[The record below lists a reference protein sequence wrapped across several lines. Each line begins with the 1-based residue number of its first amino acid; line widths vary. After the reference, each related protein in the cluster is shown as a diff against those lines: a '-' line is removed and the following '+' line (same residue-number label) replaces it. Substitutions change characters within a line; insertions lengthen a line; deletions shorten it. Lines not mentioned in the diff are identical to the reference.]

1 MYGIFAGYLEAK
13 DASRQS
19 IVDIDISG
27 RQTAFGCH
35 IAQQASTPT
44 SISVNQ
50 LAERLQIVDI
60 VPRFLGPDVCDVIV
74 EGIDGVNVFWLRG

>member
-1 MYGIFAGYLEAK
+1 MYGIFAGYLETE

-35 IAQQASTPT
+35 IAQQASTLT

-50 LAERLQIVDI
+50 LAK
-60 VPRFLGPDVCDVIV
+60 RF
-74 EGIDGVNVFWLRG
+74 